1 MPNKL
6 TVERC
11 ADYLRTHDNYLIL
24 SHHRPDGDALGSSA
38 ALCRGLRAIGKTAFI
53 LQNPE
58 TTERYTPWISEYYAP
73 SGFRPDCI
81 VSADLADEGI
91 IQKNADGYRGRID
104 LAIDHHPGNTGFA
117 PSLLLMAE
125 RAACGEIIYLLLMEL
140 CGGIDRETAKL
151 LYIAVTTDTG
161 CFRYK
166 NTTPET
172 LRIGALLL
180 EAGADNDLNRRL
192 FMKKR
197 RSRLALESCIINNLE
212 LFMDNE
218 ACIATITLSD
228 MERIGATEEDMEDIA
243 VVAGQVESVELSCTL
258 RQVSDTLWKVSVRTG
273 DYRNAGLVCAE
284 FGGGGHGMAAGGSLN
299 GTLEEVKSVL
309 REAVRRHWK
318 EKP

>member
-6 TVERC
+6 TIKAC
-11 ADYLRTHDNYLIL
+11 ADYLRTHDHYLIL

-38 ALCRGLRAIGKTAFI
+38 ALCRGLRLFGKTAF
-53 LQNPE
+53 LLENPE
-58 TTERYTPWISEYYAP
+58 TTARYAPWISEYYAP
-73 SGFRPDCI
+73 AEFRPACI
-81 VSADLADEGI
+81 LSADLADEGI
-91 IQKNADGYRGRID
+91 LQKAADAYHGRID
-104 LAIDHHPGNTGFA
+104 LAIDHHPSNSGFA
-117 PSLLLMAE
+117 PNLLLMAD

-197 RSRLALESCIINNLE
+197 RSRLELESCIINHLE
-212 LFMDNE
+212 LFMDDE
-218 ACIATITLSD
+218 ACIATITLAD
-228 MERIGATEEDMEDIA
+228 MERIGVTEEDMEDIA

-258 RQVSDTLWKVSVRTG
+258 RQVSDTFWKVSVRTG
-273 DYRNAGLVCAE
+273 DYKNANLVCAE
-284 FGGGGHGMAAGGSLN
+284 FGGGGHGMAAGGTLN
-299 GTLEEVKSVL
+299 GTQEEVKATL
-309 REAVRRHWK
+309 REAVRKHWK
-318 EKP
+318 EAP